1 MERRLKQKSGIPKDL
16 DLNDEEAMDYWAAS
30 RLLKRPEA
38 VMEQVLLASNFWDV
52 IFKTIPEWS
61 DMVRKCTFKTEQHV
75 YDFKKMILSLSLYL
89 QMVLFISE
97 QLHFR
102 VGEFLDERPACG
114 PKYKAIW
121 IPTSPLDSSE
131 KRSDRGTS
139 LRARRP
145 TVQVDVHV
153 LHTRSHS
160 VNSEGTRG

>member
-1 MERRLKQKSGIPKDL
+1 MERRLEQKSGIPKDL
-16 DLNDEEAMDYWAAS
+16 DLNDEEAMDYWVAS
-30 RLLKRPEA
+30 RLLKRPEV

-75 YDFKKMILSLSLYL
+75 YDFKKMILSLLLYL
-89 QMVLFISE
+89 QMVLFVSE

-102 VGEFLDERPACG
+102 MGEFLDKRPACG

-131 KRSDRGTS
+131 KRSNCGTG
-139 LRARRP
+139 LRA
-145 TVQVDVHV
+145 
-153 LHTRSHS
+153 
-160 VNSEGTRG
+160 